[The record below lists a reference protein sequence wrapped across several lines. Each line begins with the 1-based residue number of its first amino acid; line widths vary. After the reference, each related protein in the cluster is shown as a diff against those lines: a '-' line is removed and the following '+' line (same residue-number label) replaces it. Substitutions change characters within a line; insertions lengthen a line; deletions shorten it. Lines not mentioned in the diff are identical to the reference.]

1 MHADKVPHKVT
12 LLLKKIKTTDGTAEV
27 GADQTDAAAG
37 VPAAVEPVDTAP
49 EVPAAAKRVPAEGAH
64 KTAKAAA
71 KAAEAIWL
79 QKNPEPDRASAKYA
93 GDGGGKV
100 YQKHLVKW
108 RHGRYQVCYLPT
120 VRCNRT
126 LAQRV

>member
-1 MHADKVPHKVT
+1 MHADDVPHKVK
-12 LLLKKIKTTDGTAEV
+12 LLLKKIKTTGGTAEV

-37 VPAAVEPVDTAP
+37 VPAAVEPVDTAL
-49 EVPAAAKRVPAEGAH
+49 EVPAEGAH
-64 KTAKAAA
+64 KTAAAA
-71 KAAEAIWL
+71 ARAAEAIWL

>member
-1 MHADKVPHKVT
+1 MHADDVPHKVM
-12 LLLKKIKTTDGTAEV
+12 LLFNKIKTTNETPKE
-27 GADQTDAAAG
+27 GADKTDAAEG
-37 VPAAVEPVDTAP
+37 VPAAAERVDAAP
-49 EVPAAAKRVPAEGAH
+49 QVPAAEKRVPAEGAH
-64 KTAKAAA
+64 KTAAAAA

-93 GDGGGKV
+93 GDGGEKL

-108 RHGRYQVCYLPT
+108 RHGCYQVCYLPT

>member
-1 MHADKVPHKVT
+1 MHADKVPHKVS
-12 LLLKKIKTTDGTAEV
+12 LLLQKVKTTDGTAEV

-37 VPAAVEPVDTAP
+37 VPAAVEPVDTAL
-49 EVPAAAKRVPAEGAH
+49 EVPAEGAH
-64 KTAKAAA
+64 KTAAAA
-71 KAAEAIWL
+71 ARAAEAIWL